1 MDNHDTDSA
10 PKRRLQKKSGASL
23 LVPVLLLL
31 VFLGGGYYLF
41 FSESA
46 QKLRPSTLADQQSRE
61 ITPQAESA
69 PSPQATVVLETEAVP
84 VTTNHTD
91 NQSGSDSSPA
101 VTEQQEIDTETSK
114 PADVQNSVDNPT
126 GDASI
131 SAEQAACDE
140 LTDSVEEFFATLDT
154 RDYMQAFEIGEKSN
168 VYFPRLIQKLV
179 DNPPVVTGET
189 DDLFTILQNTAHF
202 FRIIGKKNIFILK
215 GILDRERATF
225 EQTLADFYHLTAY
238 PECLQERF
246 DLTIT
251 KEPLYYYA
259 GFFLN
264 TMGGRL
270 YLFRRD
276 SMSRMVVSYYAI
288 LIIDQA
294 NREGR
299 NKYGIDISGSVDSLI
314 DEIESSSITLQMRDR
329 YLDALYEMK
338 EKYQ

>member
-1 MDNHDTDSA
+1 MENNDTESV
-10 PKRRLQKKSGASL
+10 PKRRLQKKSGMGFL
-23 LVPVLLLL
+23 LPLMLLLI
-31 VFLGGGYYLF
+31 FLGGGYYLF
-41 FSESA
+41 FSEQPSQEVSAIPDSPQSA
-46 QKLRPSTLADQQSRE
+46 QELKVPSVPTALPIDQNSLDSATGKAPQEASNTGEAGSVDAQLDDGTAPSGPDLLADE
-61 ITPQAESA
+61 
-69 PSPQATVVLETEAVP
+69 EAC
-84 VTTNHTD
+84 NKLA
-91 NQSGSDSSPA
+91 G
-101 VTEQQEIDTETSK
+101 
-114 PADVQNSVDNPT
+114 SVD
-126 GDASI
+126 G
-131 SAEQAACDE
+131 
-140 LTDSVEEFFATLDT
+140 FFTTLDT
-154 RDYMQAFEIGEKSN
+154 RDYMQAFELGEKSN

-215 GILDRERATF
+215 GILDREPATF

-238 PECLQERF
+238 PDCLKARF
-246 DLTIT
+246 NLNIT
-251 KEPLYYYA
+251 KDPLYYYA

-276 SMSRMVVSYYAI
+276 SMSRMVVSFYAI

-299 NKYGIDISGSVDSLI
+299 NKYGIDISGAIDSLI
-314 DEIESSSITLQMRDR
+314 DEIESSSIKLQMRDL
-329 YLDALYEMK
+329 YLDSLFEMK